1 MKENLDVTLF
11 EMEEKEY
18 NVLDKYAE
26 MAKEFGWNQ

>member
-26 MAKEFGWNQ
+26 MGKEFR